1 MKNSGYELAVS
12 VTPVRTKDFTWS
24 LSFNTSKVKNTVRNN
39 QRENTRDD
47 YLNGTAIV
55 SGEKYGTF
63 YGFAFN
69 GLDPANGRPTFK
81 NMDIDVT
88 RN

>member
-63 YGFAFN
+63 T
-69 GLDPANGRPTFK
+69 GLRLTRWTRP
-81 NMDIDVT
+81 MEDRHLRIWI
-88 RN
+88 